1 MPTGYGERRGSV
13 EIDAAVDAVAD
24 GQGGESAEDDEH
36 DQQRD
41 HSRTYLACYGW
52 LGHVARCI
60 WTRPMSFDDRG
71 SGVVSRTGGALD
83 VERDSDVPISTQ
95 IYWQLAYQI
104 DSGRL
109 LPGSRLPPVRE
120 LGAALR
126 VNPNTIRAVY
136 RRLAD
141 AGYVMSRHGAGTH
154 VAERPPQKRGTEALA
169 GIVSEMLRRAAHAG
183 FTADELA
190 AATFAAAT
198 ERKRPGPLVRV
209 LYAECTNADAGFDAE
224 RLGDEFPGLI
234 EAEGT
239 LLDDLPDRLER
250 FHYDIVATTT
260 FHADEAQ
267 VLAAGRVPVVAMLVG
282 PGYVELVHEIAGLPD
297 GSKVGLICASDRGA
311 DNIRDT
317 LALSGTRGVEIVPA
331 LIGDD
336 DDLELVD
343 RTADVILMSRE
354 ALAAGPRPDAARRPE
369 RIRPWTYD
377 FDPSGLELLRR
388 AIEHVDRRPPAR
400 GRRRPDPGPRPVAAR
415 RACHASAMRQPR
427 DLRAFHIRREP
438 RDRYAVEVPLIWT
451 RGDLVIADTAGIR
464 RLAARMNILR
474 EPGSPSIQ
482 AGEIGALGL
491 LHEIGHLLIARY
503 EAERR
508 PGAIRAA
515 LADLEDRLGP
525 DAGRLLTGSARSSRA
540 RARNPRPP
548 AHRLEELLLTR
559 VSNENP
565 AVGPIR
571 ELIDDKALVE
581 GTRYRDAIARLEA
594 TFSDGPPIDGEG
606 TSLLELMRDA
616 GTPRPDV
623 PRRPAPVHPR
633 QLGRHPGHRARRPDP
648 PPRHRRRH
656 PRRGGTGAPPA
667 VRWRSRR
674 RWRCGG
680 PDGRPVETP
689 SFGGAAE
696 EPEAFSSDSAWMPRV
711 VLMAKSTYVWL
722 DQLSR
727 VYGRDIRT
735 LDGIP
740 DEELDTLA
748 RWGVTGLWLI
758 GLWERSK
765 ASEKI
770 KRLRGK
776 ADAVASAYSLDDY
789 RIAGDLGG
797 EEAYQ
802 NLRDRAWTRGIRLSS
817 DMVPNHMGIDS
828 RWVIEHPEWFLSLPE
843 PPYPVYTL
851 QRPGP
856 VADDP
861 RVGIVLEDHYWD
873 DTDAAVVFKR
883 FDRETGD
890 ERYVYHGNDGT
901 SFPWND
907 TAQLDF
913 LDPAV
918 REQVIQT
925 ILAVARQ
932 FPIIRFDAAMVLAK
946 KHIQRL
952 WWPEPGSAGAIPSRA
967 EHAIPKARV
976 RPPDAAR
983 VLARGRRSRRRR
995 RCPARSCWPRRSGC
1009 SRAISSGRSAC
1020 TASTTARSCTCSATR
1035 TGRATGRSSR
1045 RPSSS
1050 TRRSS
1055 SATSTS

>member
-1 MPTGYGERRGSV
+1 
-13 EIDAAVDAVAD
+13 
-24 GQGGESAEDDEH
+24 
-36 DQQRD
+36 
-41 HSRTYLACYGW
+41 
-52 LGHVARCI
+52 
-60 WTRPMSFDDRG
+60 MSIDDRG

-183 FTADELA
+183 FTADEVA

-209 LYAECTNADAGFDAE
+209 LFAECTNADAGYDAE
-224 RLGDEFPGLI
+224 RLGDEFPGVI
-234 EAEGT
+234 EVEGT
-239 LLDDLPDRLER
+239 LLDDLPERLER
-250 FHYDIVATTT
+250 FHYDLVATTT

-282 PGYVELVHEIAGLPD
+282 PGYVELVHEIAGLPN
-297 GSKVGLICASDRGA
+297 GSRVGLICASGRGA

-317 LALSGTRGVEIVPA
+317 LALSGTSGVEIVPA
-331 LIGDD
+331 LIGDAD
-336 DDLELVD
+336 ALQVVD

-354 ALAAGPRPDAARRPE
+354 ALAAGLDRTLLEARADPAVDLRLRSVRSRAAAPRDRARHRQPSGGGRHDLTAARRPV
-369 RIRPWTYD
+369 T
-377 FDPSGLELLRR
+377 LQ
-388 AIEHVDRRPPAR
+388 
-400 GRRRPDPGPRPVAAR
+400 

-427 DLRAFHIRREP
+427 EPRAFHVRREP
-438 RDRYAVEVPLIWT
+438 RERYAVDQPLIGT

-474 EPGSPSIQ
+474 EPGAPSIQ

-491 LHEIGHLLIARY
+491 LHEVGHLLIAHY

-525 DAGRLLTGSARSSRA
+525 DAVRLLDRFGEEFPGQGDEPET
-540 RARNPRPP
+540 P

-565 AVGPIR
+565 AVGSIR
-571 ELIDDKALVE
+571 ELIDDKALVA
-581 GTRYRDAIARLEA
+581 GTRYRDAIARLESS
-594 TFSDGPPIDGEG
+594 FSDGPPVDGEG
-606 TSLLELMRDA
+606 TSLLELMRM
-616 GTPRPDV
+616 P
-623 PRRPAPVHPR
+623 
-633 QLGRHPGHRARRPDP
+633 ARRAPTSLAGQLRFIRANWGDILGSALDDVI
-648 PPRHRRRH
+648 RRLDLAVGILAEEERALH
-656 PRRGGTGAPPA
+656 LRFGG
-667 VRWRSRR
+667 
-674 RWRCGG
+674 GG
-680 PDGRPVETP
+680 GGGGGERDGGGGDGRPVETP

-727 VYGRDIRT
+727 VYGREIHK
-735 LDGIP
+735 LDEIP

-765 ASEKI
+765 ASERI
-770 KRLRGK
+770 KRLRGQP
-776 ADAVASAYSLDDY
+776 DAVASAYSLDDY

-797 EEAYQ
+797 DEAYQ
-802 NLRDRAWTRGIRLSS
+802 SLRDRAWTRGIRLSS

-843 PPYPVYTL
+843 PPYPVYSFS
-851 QRPGP
+851 GP
-856 VADDP
+856 DLSEDP

-901 SFPWND
+901 SFAWND

-913 LDPAV
+913 LDAAV

-952 WWPEPGSAGAIPSRA
+952 WWPEPGTAGAIPSRA
-967 EHAIPKARV
+967 EHAIPRAEFDRRMPHEFWREVVDRV
-976 RPPDAAR
+976 AAGGPGHAPAGRGVLAAR
-983 VLARGRRSRRRR
+983 GLLR
-995 RCPARSCWPRRSGC
+995 PDPR
-1009 SRAISSGRSAC
+1009 AC
-1020 TASTTARSCTCSATR
+1020 TASTTARSCTCCATR
-1035 TGRATGRSSR
+1035 MGPATARSSR

-1050 TRRSS
+1050 TPRSS